1 MIVAG
6 QTVENPVTGE
16 RLVFHKTAEETGG
29 EYTQFEAFIKPGG
42 HLPAAHV
49 HPGQSERFEVVSGT
63 LTMKVGKRTFEA
75 KPGDVVT
82 IEPGTPHN
90 FRNDGDDEAR
100 FLVEV
105 RPALG
110 IEPLIETMYSLAA
123 DGKTNRWGMPNPF
136 RLAVI
141 AKAHF
146 DTVQMPFPPV
156 WTQRAALAAGAPLG
170 RMLGFRPD
178 YTRKPVPAPV
188 PAFAGRRPA
197 LAVA

>member
-1 MIVAG
+1 
-6 QTVENPVTGE
+6 
-16 RLVFHKTAEETGG
+16 
-29 EYTQFEAFIKPGG
+29 
-42 HLPAAHV
+42 
-49 HPGQSERFEVVSGT
+49 
-63 LTMKVGKRTFEA
+63 VGDRTFEA

-82 IEPGTPHN
+82 IEPGTSHHFSN
-90 FRNDGDDEAR
+90 ESGEEAR

-141 AKAHF
+141 AKEHF

-156 WTQRAALAAGAPLG
+156 WAQRAALAVGAPVG
-170 RMLGFRPD
+170 RALGFRPD
-178 YTRKPVPAPV
+178 YTPTTVPAPV
-188 PAFAGRRPA
+188 PAYAGRRPA